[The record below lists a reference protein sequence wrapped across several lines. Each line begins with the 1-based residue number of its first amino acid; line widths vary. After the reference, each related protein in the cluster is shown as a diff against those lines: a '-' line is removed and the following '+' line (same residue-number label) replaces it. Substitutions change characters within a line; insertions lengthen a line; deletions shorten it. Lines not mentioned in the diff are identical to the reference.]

1 MLECVI
7 KLAQLVQ
14 VSVSRNYPQTL
25 LTWANAVDVVEGDK

>member
-14 VSVSRNYPQTL
+14 VSASRNYPQTL